1 MAKIFESKQPVHRIL
16 PLNIHPQT
24 LNMKNTIKKLL
35 AVALL
40 SALAIS
46 SLPAQTNLPTFG
58 GVLSGKDLTA
68 IQVAKITAETDIA
81 QRKMDDEMQMLKN
94 REDARKMMVHDLAW
108 NSWVLAVLGGILFC
122 GLFRTKRDRQMQETV
137 RLMVE
142 KGTPITPEIIT
153 ALKSKAT
160 LRPSVDPYGYLTR
173 ALILVAVGSGLLVA
187 HYMYGCGFAMVEAGW
202 IVLLIGVANLILWI
216 ADRLTSKSGQS
227 K

>member
-1 MAKIFESKQPVHRIL
+1 
-16 PLNIHPQT
+16 
-24 LNMKNTIKKLL
+24 MKNLIKKFL

-46 SLPAQTNLPTFG
+46 SLPAQTNLPAFG
-58 GVLSGKDLTA
+58 ELSGKDKTA
-68 IQVAKITAETDIA
+68 IEVAKIKAETDIA
-81 QRKMDDEMQMLKN
+81 QRKLDSEKSIIEK

-142 KGTPITPEIIT
+142 KGTPVTPEVIT

-160 LRPSVDPYGYLTR
+160 SRPGIDPYGYL
-173 ALILVAVGSGLLVA
+173 AVG
-187 HYMYGCGFAMVEAGW
+187 
-202 IVLLIGVANLILWI
+202 
-216 ADRLTSKSGQS
+216 
-227 K
+227 

>member
-1 MAKIFESKQPVHRIL
+1 MAKIFESKPPVHRIL

-24 LNMKNTIKKLL
+24 LNMKNLIKKIL

-46 SLPAQTNLPTFG
+46 SLPAQTNPPAAA
-58 GVLSGKDLTA
+58 VLSGKDTVE
-68 IQVAKITAETDIA
+68 IEKAKIAAETDIA
-81 QRKMDDEMQMLKN
+81 QRKLDNEKSIIQK

-108 NSWVLAVLGGILFC
+108 NSWVLAVVGGILFC

-142 KGTPITPEIIT
+142 KGTPVTPEIIT

-160 LRPSVDPYGYLTR
+160 SRPGVDPYGYLAR

-187 HYMYGCGFAMVEAGW
+187 YYMYGCGFAMVEAGW

>member
-40 SALAIS
+40 SALAIC
-46 SLPAQTNLPTFG
+46 SLPAQTNPPVG

-68 IQVAKITAETDIA
+68 IQVAKIKAETDIA
-81 QRKMDDEMQMLKN
+81 QRKLDDDKSIIEN
-94 REDARKMMVHDLAW
+94 RESAHKMMVHDLAW
-108 NSWVLAVLGGILFC
+108 NSWVLAVVGGIFLC
-122 GLFRTKRDRQMQETV
+122 GFFKTKRNKQTQETV

-142 KGTPITPEIIT
+142 KGSPVTPEIIT
-153 ALKSKAT
+153 ALKSKD
-160 LRPSVDPYGYLTR
+160 RSGSRIDPYGHL
-173 ALILVAVGSGLLVA
+173 AWGLILLAVGGGLLV
-187 HYMYGCGFAMVEAGW
+187 MCVKAGW
-202 IVLLIGVANLILWI
+202 IVLLIGGAFLILWI
-216 ADRLTSKSGQS
+216 VERLSSNSGQS

>member
-16 PLNIHPQT
+16 PLNIRPQT
-24 LNMKNTIKKLL
+24 LNMKNLIKKFL
-35 AVALL
+35 AVGLL

-46 SLPAQTNLPTFG
+46 SLPAQTNPPVG

-68 IQVAKITAETDIA
+68 IQVAKIAAETDIA
-81 QRKMDDEMQMLKN
+81 ERKLDNDKSIIEK
-94 REDARKMMVHDLAW
+94 REDARKQMVHDLAW
-108 NSWVLAVLGGILFC
+108 NSWVLAVVGGIFLC

-142 KGTPITPEIIT
+142 KGTPVTPEVIT

-160 LRPSVDPYGYLTR
+160 SRPRVDPYGYL
-173 ALILVAVGSGLLVA
+173 ACGLILVAVGSGLLVS
-187 HYMYGCGFAMVEAGW
+187 HVLGYGIEAGW
-202 IVLLIGVANLILWI
+202 IVVLIGVAYLILWI
-216 ADRLTSKSGQS
+216 ADRLTSNGGPS

>member
-46 SLPAQTNLPTFG
+46 SLPAQTNPPVG

-68 IQVAKITAETDIA
+68 IQVAKIAAETDIA
-81 QRKMDDEMQMLKN
+81 QRKLDDDKSIIEN
-94 REDARKMMVHDLAW
+94 RESAHKMMVHDLAW
-108 NSWVLAVLGGILFC
+108 NSWVLAVVGGIFLC
-122 GLFRTKRDRQMQETV
+122 GFFKTKRNKQTQETV

-142 KGTPITPEIIT
+142 KGSPVTPEIIT
-153 ALKSKAT
+153 ALKSKD
-160 LRPSVDPYGYLTR
+160 RSGSRIDPYGHL
-173 ALILVAVGSGLLVA
+173 AWGLILLAVGGGLLV
-187 HYMYGCGFAMVEAGW
+187 MCIKAGW
-202 IVLLIGVANLILWI
+202 IVLLIGGAFLILWI
-216 ADRLTSKSGQS
+216 VERLSSNSGQS

>member
-40 SALAIS
+40 SALAIC
-46 SLPAQTNLPTFG
+46 SLPAQTNPPVG

-68 IQVAKITAETDIA
+68 IQVAKIAAETDIA

-108 NSWVLAVLGGILFC
+108 NSWVLAVVGGILFC

-142 KGTPITPEIIT
+142 KGTPVTPEIIT

-160 LRPSVDPYGYLTR
+160 SRPGVDPYGYLAG

-187 HYMYGCGFAMVEAGW
+187 HYMYGCGLAMVEAGW
-202 IVLLIGVANLILWI
+202 IVLLIGAAYLILWI